1 MKQAQNLVYK
11 RLLFSRLVHHEVS
24 STFLGDL
31 DESITGHVLDTLV
44 GLVHKFEE
52 LVDNSLQEFPMCLEE
67 SGVLSDDVHDIGS
80 NDGFVVLSAFDLT
93 KPEQILDD
101 GHQKAFLGFFVW
113 ENSQKGQKAL
123 GMIESLTHG
132 ARN

>member
-1 MKQAQNLVYK
+1 MHNK
-11 RLLFSRLVHHEVS
+11 VS

-31 DESITGHVLDTLV
+31 DESVTGHVLDTLV
-44 GLVHKFEE
+44 GLVHEFEE

-67 SGVLSDDVHDIGS
+67 SRVLSDDVHDIGS
-80 NDGFVVLSAFDLT
+80 NDGFVVLSAFDLAE
-93 KPEQILDD
+93 PEQILDY

-113 ENSQKGQKAL
+113 ANSQNGQKAI

-132 ARN
+132 TRN